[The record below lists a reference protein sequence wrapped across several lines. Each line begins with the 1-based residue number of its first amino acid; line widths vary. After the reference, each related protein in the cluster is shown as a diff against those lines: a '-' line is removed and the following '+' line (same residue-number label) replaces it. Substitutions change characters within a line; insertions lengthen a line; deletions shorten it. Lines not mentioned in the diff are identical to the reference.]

1 MDSDTETS
9 PTTYD
14 EAGRLHEIMDIV
26 LMDIERHRQAPAMR
40 FVNAIYELRQE
51 MMSLSTFLRT
61 SEEKFLYL
69 DTNKRLKSE

>member
-9 PTTYD
+9 PPTTTYD
-14 EAGRLHEIMDIV
+14 EAGRLHEIMDLV
-26 LMDIERHRQAPAMR
+26 LMDIEQHRQAP
-40 FVNAIYELRQE
+40 FVNAIYELRQKL
-51 MMSLSTFLRT
+51 MSLSTFLRT

>member
-26 LMDIERHRQAPAMR
+26 LMDIERHRQAP
-40 FVNAIYELRQE
+40 FVNAINELRQE
-51 MMSLSTFLRT
+51 IMSLSTFLRT